1 MIASIRG
8 TVLERGEGFV
18 VIEAGG
24 VGYQVNVT
32 TSTLVALPA
41 VGAEASLHT
50 RHVVREDAQLLF
62 GFAERDELR
71 LFDLL
76 IAVNGVGPRIAIA
89 VLSGLSPAR
98 FAAAVREENLGAL
111 TSVPG
116 VGRKTA
122 ERLVVEL
129 RDKLGFLPLAST
141 GAGAGAERDGGARA
155 KKPRVLEKSERY
167 EDAVAAL
174 VTLGYSASQA
184 SDAVLRVSEAAGEAP
199 AENLVKRALAVLA
212 RPSLVSR

>member
-1 MIASIRG
+1 VIASIRG
-8 TVLERGEGFV
+8 TVLERGDGFV

-24 VGYQVNVT
+24 VGYQVQVT
-32 TSTLVALPA
+32 TATFVSLPA
-41 VGAEASLHT
+41 VGAEVTLHT

-62 GFAERDELR
+62 GFAERDELK

-98 FAAAVREENLGAL
+98 FAAAVRDENLGAM
-111 TSVPG
+111 TAVPG

-129 RDKLGFLPLAST
+129 RDKLGFLPAVPAA
-141 GAGAGAERDGGARA
+141 AGPESRGELRG
-155 KKPRVLEKSERY
+155 KQTRVLEKSERY

-184 SDAVLRVSEAAGEAP
+184 SDVVRRVAEEAGEAA
-199 AENLVKRALAVLA
+199 AEDLVKRALAVLA
-212 RPSLVSR
+212 RPTLVTR